1 MGDLAEREP
10 YYLLRSAVPEE
21 TALSPEKNEE
31 DVPKPRPPSEV
42 DKIVRQAQFPPGA
55 VRNRKLLKEIPIE
68 PKPPKKITLP
78 PPHVTYQLVDDDGI
92 KEEEVENYD
101 RRQYYGTIPID
112 GTTYS

>member
-42 DKIVRQAQFPPGA
+42 DKIVRQA
-55 VRNRKLLKEIPIE
+55 
-68 PKPPKKITLP
+68 
-78 PPHVTYQLVDDDGI
+78 
-92 KEEEVENYD
+92 
-101 RRQYYGTIPID
+101 
-112 GTTYS
+112 